1 MDLTFQ
7 INVEEKFNVR
17 SAAVIKYNYY
27 YLIGK
32 RDDKDYYSIP
42 GGRINFGED
51 SKRAVIRELKE
62 ELNFDVSLDNIKLV
76 RIIENFFYFKDNTKY
91 HEYLF
96 IYEIEGAKEMFLRGN
111 FINLENPN
119 MHMLWYKKE
128 DFLKLNIKPDLIKEI
143 VFDNTFKHIIFK
155 EEKTS

>member
-17 SAAVIKYNYY
+17 SAAVIKYNDY

-76 RIIENFFYFKDNTKY
+76 RIIENFFYFKDNTKFSNIISSNSNNVMNI
-91 HEYLF
+91 YLSMKL
-96 IYEIEGAKEMFLRGN
+96 KEQ
-111 FINLENPN
+111 
-119 MHMLWYKKE
+119 KKY
-128 DFLKLNIKPDLIKEI
+128 FCGVIL
-143 VFDNTFKHIIFK
+143 
-155 EEKTS
+155 